1 MFVQDGFLYLTVT
14 RHKLTVQCSKGHKYR
29 DYKYHMTVHILS
41 PPVSENVVM
50 RALRA
55 LRLGRCDTTKHL
67 ESTGTTDAP
76 AEAPLTA
83 VKAKFGLGRNTNC
96 INPNFFYIL

>member
-1 MFVQDGFLYLTVT
+1 
-14 RHKLTVQCSKGHKYR
+14 
-29 DYKYHMTVHILS
+29 MTVHSLS

-50 RALRA
+50 RAVRA
-55 LRLGRCDTTKHL
+55 LRGRSDMTKHL

-83 VKAKFGLGRNTNC
+83 VKAKFGLGRDTNC
-96 INPNFFYIL
+96 FNPNFLYFAISASMCYVS